1 MAKVT
6 FASLKLKR
14 NNEVNIFT
22 LEDKE
27 IEVKKYLPFQ
37 DKYNMIM
44 SALEKSLVD
53 EIYNDIKLGMYL
65 ELYIVYN
72 YTNITFTEKQKENE
86 ENLYDILASNGVIEQ
101 VMKTME
107 ADELNFIYDAVENIK
122 EDYMDY
128 KLSITG
134 MVDKVMN
141 SDGPRIEEMTQLLES
156 FNPEDYEAVI
166 DFAEAA
172 NAVRPIN

>member
-14 NNEVNIFT
+14 NDDVNTFT
-22 LEDKE
+22 LGDKE

-37 DKYNMIM
+37 DKYDIIM
-44 SALEKSLVD
+44 NALENSLVG

-65 ELYIVYN
+65 ELYIIYG

-107 ADELNFIYDAVENIK
+107 ADELNFIYDAIENIK

-134 MVDKVMN
+134 MVDKVM
-141 SDGPRIEEMTQLLES
+141 SGDGPRTEEMAQLLES
-156 FNPEDYEAVI
+156 FNPEDYKAVI

-172 NAVRPIN
+172 NGGRPIN